1 MFIVRAIV
9 AAALFTPLS
18 AATVWYPGLD
28 FDPWVAGM
36 AVFAFGFVLCIIKP
50 DLIDPFFQ
58 HERWGWLRVPPQDSD
73 DAAEQ
78 RISEKR

>member
-9 AAALFTPLS
+9 AAAPFTPLS
-18 AATVWYPGLD
+18 AASVWAYGLD
-28 FDPWVAGM
+28 FDPWVAAI

-58 HERWGWLRVPPQDSD
+58 HERWGWLRVPPDDSD

-78 RISEKR
+78 HIREKR

>member
-9 AAALFTPLS
+9 AAAPFTPLS
-18 AATVWYPGLD
+18 AASVWAYGLD
-28 FDPWVAGM
+28 FDPWVAAI
-36 AVFAFGFVLCIIKP
+36 AVFAFGFVLFIIKP
-50 DLIDPFFQ
+50 DLIDPLFQ
-58 HERWGWLRVPPQDSD
+58 HERWGWLRVPPDDSD

>member
-1 MFIVRAIV
+1 MLIVRAII

-18 AATVWYPGLD
+18 AATVFEPGLD
-28 FDPWVAGM
+28 FDPWVAGI

-73 DAAEQ
+73 DAT
-78 RISEKR
+78 